1 LPFGVF
7 LLERALHREKEMLS
21 DLPRK
26 LAKIVG
32 RTFLAMTLTLS
43 ALTMPAQENRKL
55 ISNPAPVYP
64 AMAKDFHITGVV
76 KVQVVIATDGH
87 IRLVQVIGGHPL
99 LVDAVKET
107 LKSWK
112 YAPAIN
118 ESTAALEFN
127 FHP

>member
-1 LPFGVF
+1 
-7 LLERALHREKEMLS
+7 MLS